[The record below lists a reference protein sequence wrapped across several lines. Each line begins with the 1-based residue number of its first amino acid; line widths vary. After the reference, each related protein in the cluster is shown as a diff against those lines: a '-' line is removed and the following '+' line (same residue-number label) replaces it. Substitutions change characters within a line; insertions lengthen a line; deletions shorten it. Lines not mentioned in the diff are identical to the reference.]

1 MEHSTGHILHDMEQ
15 DAAFLDAG
23 PVICEQCSLEE
34 LEIIRCTLFDAAT
47 DKPRR
52 NEAPWIWLT
61 LSLGLH
67 AVLLV
72 SLAAAGVFTLTHE
85 DRPLETVVE
94 LNLGGLA
101 GPGGSGGNGQ
111 LPGGGDGRPA
121 GGTATQPAAPEP
133 PAMAPPEE
141 PSPPPEPAA
150 PPQQAAPVPS
160 LKKAPTPP
168 TPQPAPA
175 VAPKAKPEP
184 TPKARPETKP
194 AARRPPRPSA
204 RQVRPEPTPA
214 AAPVVAATGG
224 QGQGAGLG
232 SGEGAP
238 GIGGQEGGKGPGHGP
253 GTGGSGGAG
262 PGGGGGGEYVG
273 AFGTGDGPI
282 FRHRTLPRYPGNA
295 RIDGEEGS
303 VVLRLFINAA
313 GELQNAEVVRQTSL
327 DFARSALVA
336 VRASTFFPAKRDGH
350 PVPCRALLTIR
361 FKLD

>member
-1 MEHSTGHILHDMEQ
+1 MEYYTEDILQDMEQ

-23 PVICEQCSLEE
+23 SVIFEQCSLEE
-34 LEIIRCTLFDAAT
+34 LETIRCTLFDAAT

-52 NEAPWIWLT
+52 NEAPWLWLA

-85 DRPLETVVE
+85 ERPLEPVVE
-94 LNLGGLA
+94 LTLGDLA
-101 GPGGSGGNGQ
+101 GPGGSGGDGK

-121 GGTATQPAAPEP
+121 GEVASPPDAAQPQ
-133 PAMAPPEE
+133 AMAQAAE

-150 PPQQAAPVPS
+150 PPQPAAPVPS
-160 LKKAPTPP
+160 PEKA
-168 TPQPAPA
+168 PQPAPA
-175 VAPKAKPEP
+175 VAPKPKPKP
-184 TPKARPETKP
+184 TPKARTETKP
-194 AARRPPRPSA
+194 AARRPARRNARPTK
-204 RQVRPEPTPA
+204 PEPTPT
-214 AAPVVAATGG
+214 AAPTLAATGG

-238 GIGGQEGGKGPGHGP
+238 GIGGQGGGKGPGHGP

-273 AFGTGDGPI
+273 AFGTGDGPM